1 MLKHTVQ
8 FQRPIKQQ
16 EEINKIVQEV
26 SDIERKYALEF
37 VIKKLS
43 EKRILTK
50 EESEILDE
58 MLAKIQKKR
67 EEISEIVQEVSD
79 IERKYALKFA
89 IFKLSKKEKL
99 TKEESEILD
108 EMLAKYRAEQND
120 LKPALVPARLNQ
132 AKKQENRQEIVAKN
146 NENIAKDKANLEPV
160 KNPVPTISPATK
172 QKKEEV
178 LQHKQTAK
186 QENIQPFL
194 VINKDDLNKDRL
206 KSPKVNSV
214 TLNNNQASSELEQ
227 KFAKLAIAGGI
238 FKTKNNDTTEKD
250 DVISATKNVSPDE
263 QSKLSK
269 RAAVE
274 VQLEQKNMDNIA
286 ASEQTQNSQDNFSLL
301 QNLQI
306 AIKNLK
312 KREAIKETNNLPTW
326 VKIDFLLERLAYST
340 NEKKDEDLEFRLD
353 ENISHQFNDQSDEE
367 FIKQAASIKNSFFY
381 NKIVPILKTLKRH
394 LPPEKFDLLRNEILV
409 KNSEK
414 QLDKKTFQELGLQAN
429 SFDRC
434 LSIICEKNPSM
445 EGFDEIEIQIQ
456 KAVLQLE
463 AIGQKQH
470 ENQASKV
477 LNNKN
482 VKSFENKN
490 PTAGYFKKLS
500 PIDNIDP
507 VVLSATLKS

>member
-1 MLKHTVQ
+1 MLNHTVQ

-160 KNPVPTISPATK
+160 KNLVPTISPATK

-194 VINKDDLNKDRL
+194 VINKDDLNKNRL
-206 KSPKVNSV
+206 KSLKVNSV
-214 TLNNNQASSELEQ
+214 TLNNNQASSELDQ
-227 KFAKLAIAGGI
+227 IFAKFAKPKEN
-238 FKTKNNDTTEKD
+238 FERKNNDTTEKEK
-250 DVISATKNVSPDE
+250 VISSTTNVSPDE
-263 QSKLSK
+263 QSKLSE

-274 VQLEQKNMDNIA
+274 VQLEQKNADNIA
-286 ASEQTQNSQDNFSLL
+286 ASDQTQNSDEDSFLL
-301 QNLQI
+301 QQLKSARDQLINNQTTGQEDNLPSWVI
-306 AIKNLK
+306 SEFIEFKNNLK
-312 KREAIKETNNLPTW
+312 IIN
-326 VKIDFLLERLAYST
+326 
-340 NEKKDEDLEFRLD
+340 
-353 ENISHQFNDQSDEE
+353 E
-367 FIKQAASIKNSFFY
+367 FIKENDTQQQPQNLPSQFFKP
-381 NKIVPILKTLKRH
+381 NTNHEPKIVEMTP
-394 LPPEKFDLLRNEILV
+394 
-409 KNSEK
+409 
-414 QLDKKTFQELGLQAN
+414 
-429 SFDRC
+429 
-434 LSIICEKNPSM
+434 
-445 EGFDEIEIQIQ
+445 
-456 KAVLQLE
+456 
-463 AIGQKQH
+463 
-470 ENQASKV
+470 
-477 LNNKN
+477 
-482 VKSFENKN
+482 KS
-490 PTAGYFKKLS
+490 TR
-500 PIDNIDP
+500 
-507 VVLSATLKS
+507 